1 MKKFLKVLAIGVCA
15 TMLVSCGGKE
25 SSTTVDMNRVYSVG
39 TNAEYPPFEY
49 LENGKISGLDA
60 EIIELISQKTGIK
73 YEWKNMNFDGLI
85 PALQTKKID
94 VVIAGMSITPERS
107 KAVNFSIPYLTS
119 NVTFLANKN
128 NPINGEEDLKNR
140 TYGAELGTT
149 KEAAA
154 RKVEGATVVPF
165 TSNTAA
171 LVALK
176 SGKVDGFLLLFSKD
190 NDPIVEYLNKINYLY
205 AIIGKPSKNINSTI
219 YIDNDNIIA
228 GKDATDF
235 LINSGHSDILFL
247 YNNGNRI
254 FVQDRKMGYITSLLE
269 NNIKFKPELCL
280 EKNLNLEKD
289 IKDIEELFLS
299 ENSPTA
305 VITIDDILALSLEKI
320 LSSLGKKV
328 PEDVSIITFN
338 NSLLTTLTNPQLT
351 CIDINN
357 YQLGWEGAAQIIKH
371 IHNSNLIPTKII
383 VPHMIIARDSCKKI
397 K

>member
-1 MKKFLKVLAIGVCA
+1 MKKFLKILAIGVCA

-49 LENGKISGLDA
+49 LENGKVSGLDA

-73 YEWKNMNFDGLI
+73 YEWENMNFDGLI

-107 KAVNFSIPYLTS
+107 KAVNFSVPYLTS

-165 TSNTAA
+165 ASNTAA

-176 SGKVDGFLLLFSKD
+176 SGKVDGIVVDESVAKSFIEKNSDLEIGATLSGEPKAIAFNKD
-190 NDPIVEYLNKINYLY
+190 SVALKEAFDKALKE
-205 AIIGKPSKNINSTI
+205 
-219 YIDNDNIIA
+219 
-228 GKDATDF
+228 
-235 LINSGHSDILFL
+235 
-247 YNNGNRI
+247 
-254 FVQDRKMGYITSLLE
+254 LLE
-269 NNIKFKPELCL
+269 
-280 EKNLNLEKD
+280 D
-289 IKDIEELFLS
+289 G
-299 ENSPTA
+299 
-305 VITIDDILALSLEKI
+305 TIDKLKAKY
-320 LSSLGKKV
+320 GV
-328 PEDVSIITFN
+328 
-338 NSLLTTLTNPQLT
+338 
-351 CIDINN
+351 
-357 YQLGWEGAAQIIKH
+357 
-371 IHNSNLIPTKII
+371 
-383 VPHMIIARDSCKKI
+383 
-397 K
+397 